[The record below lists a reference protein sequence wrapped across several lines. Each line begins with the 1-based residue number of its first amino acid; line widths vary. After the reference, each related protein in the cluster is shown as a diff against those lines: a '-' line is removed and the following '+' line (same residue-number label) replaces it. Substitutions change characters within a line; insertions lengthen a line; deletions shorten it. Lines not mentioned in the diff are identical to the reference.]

1 MESFSPDHATENIIQ
16 TLIDLPEFL
25 RKPILESRVKEFFSL
40 GIQDKYDI
48 VSDILG
54 AVPSFETG
62 KISSLVKTW
71 LMVLSNLDSVLIVEM
86 FRLYCQEIRNSP
98 EIIQKI
104 PMEEIIKMFSVLES
118 TQRKKIADCIKE
130 AILSFPDTSKIVNL
144 IPESGLKAL
153 QMK

>member
-16 TLIDLPEFL
+16 TLIELPEFL

-40 GIQDKYDI
+40 GIQDKYEI
-48 VSDILG
+48 VSDILA

-71 LMVLSNLDSVLIVEM
+71 LLVLSNLDSVLIVEM
-86 FRLYCQEIRNSP
+86 FRLYCHEISNSP

-118 TQRKKIADCIKE
+118 TQRQKITDCIKE

-153 QMK
+153 QIK

>member
-16 TLIDLPEFL
+16 TLVDLPEFL

-40 GIQDKYDI
+40 GIQDKYEI
-48 VSDILG
+48 VSGILN

-62 KISSLVKTW
+62 KISSLIKTW
-71 LMVLSNLDSVLIVEM
+71 LLVLSNLDSILIVEM
-86 FRLYCQEIRNSP
+86 FRLYCYEISNSP

>member
-16 TLIDLPEFL
+16 TLVELPEFL
-25 RKPILESRVKEFFSL
+25 RKPILERRVKEFFSL
-40 GIQDKYDI
+40 SIQDKYEM
-48 VSDILG
+48 VSGILD
-54 AVPSFETG
+54 AVPSFETK

-71 LMVLSNLDSVLIVEM
+71 LLVLSNLDSVLIVEM
-86 FRLYCQEIRNSP
+86 FRLYCHEISNSP

>member
-1 MESFSPDHATENIIQ
+1 MDSFSPDHATENIIQ

-25 RKPILESRVKEFFSL
+25 RKPILEGRVKEFFSL
-40 GIQDKYDI
+40 SIQDKYEI
-48 VSDILG
+48 VSGILD
-54 AVPSFETG
+54 AAPSFETE

-71 LMVLSNLDSVLIVEM
+71 LLVLSNLDSVLIVEM
-86 FRLYCQEIRNSP
+86 FRLYCHEISNSP

-104 PMEEIIKMFSVLES
+104 PIEEIIKTYSVLES
-118 TQRKKIADCIKE
+118 TQRQKITDCIKE

-153 QMK
+153 QIK

>member
-40 GIQDKYDI
+40 DIQDKYEI

-71 LMVLSNLDSVLIVEM
+71 LLVLSNLDSILIVEM
-86 FRLYCQEIRNSP
+86 FRLYCHEIRNSP

-104 PMEEIIKMFSVLES
+104 PMEEIIKTYSVLES

>member
-1 MESFSPDHATENIIQ
+1 
-16 TLIDLPEFL
+16 
-25 RKPILESRVKEFFSL
+25 L
-40 GIQDKYDI
+40 GIQDKYEI
-48 VSDILG
+48 VSDILA

-71 LMVLSNLDSVLIVEM
+71 LLVLSNLDSVMIVEM
-86 FRLYCQEIRNSP
+86 FRLYCHEISNSP

-104 PMEEIIKMFSVLES
+104 PMEEIIKMFSVHES

>member
-16 TLIDLPEFL
+16 TLVDLPEFL

-40 GIQDKYDI
+40 GIQDRYEI
-48 VSDILG
+48 VSGILN
-54 AVPSFETG
+54 AVPSFETV
-62 KISSLVKTW
+62 KISSLLKTW
-71 LMVLSNLDSVLIVEM
+71 LLVLSNLDSVLIVEM
-86 FRLYCQEIRNSP
+86 FRLYCHEISNSP

>member
-16 TLIDLPEFL
+16 TLVDLPEFL
-25 RKPILESRVKEFFSL
+25 RKPILERRVKEFFSL

-86 FRLYCQEIRNSP
+86 IRLYCQEIRNSP

-104 PMEEIIKMFSVLES
+104 PMEEIIKIFSVLES

>member
-25 RKPILESRVKEFFSL
+25 RKPILERRVKEFFSL
-40 GIQDKYDI
+40 GIQDKYEI
-48 VSDILG
+48 VSSILD

-71 LMVLSNLDSVLIVEM
+71 LLVLSNLDSVLIVEM
-86 FRLYCQEIRNSP
+86 FRLYCHEISNSP

>member
-1 MESFSPDHATENIIQ
+1 MESFFPDHATENIIQ
-16 TLIDLPEFL
+16 TLVDLPEFL
-25 RKPILESRVKEFFSL
+25 RKPILKRRVKEFFSL
-40 GIQDKYDI
+40 GIQDKYEI
-48 VSDILG
+48 VSGILD
-54 AVPSFETG
+54 AVPSFEPG
-62 KISSLVKTW
+62 KISSLIKTW
-71 LMVLSNLDSVLIVEM
+71 LLVLSNLDSVLIVEM
-86 FRLYCQEIRNSP
+86 FRLYCHEISNSP

>member
-16 TLIDLPEFL
+16 TLADLPEFL
-25 RKPILESRVKEFFSL
+25 RKPILERRVKEFFSL
-40 GIQDKYDI
+40 GIQDKYEI
-48 VSDILG
+48 VSGILD

-71 LMVLSNLDSVLIVEM
+71 LLVLSNLDSVLIVEM
-86 FRLYCQEIRNSP
+86 FRLYCHEISNSP

-104 PMEEIIKMFSVLES
+104 PMEEIIKIFSVLES
-118 TQRKKIADCIKE
+118 TQRQKISDCIKE
-130 AILSFPDTSKIVNL
+130 AILSLPDTNKIINL

>member
-16 TLIDLPEFL
+16 TLVELPEFL
-25 RKPILESRVKEFFSL
+25 RKPILERRVKEFFSL
-40 GIQDKYDI
+40 SIQDKYEM
-48 VSDILG
+48 VSGILD
-54 AVPSFETG
+54 AVPSFETK

-71 LMVLSNLDSVLIVEM
+71 LLVLSNLDSVLIVEM
-86 FRLYCQEIRNSP
+86 FRLYCHEISNSP
-98 EIIQKI
+98 EIVQKI

>member
-16 TLIDLPEFL
+16 TLVELPEFL
-25 RKPILESRVKEFFSL
+25 RKPILERRVKEFFSL
-40 GIQDKYDI
+40 SIQDKYEM
-48 VSDILG
+48 VSGILD
-54 AVPSFETG
+54 AVPSFETK

-71 LMVLSNLDSVLIVEM
+71 LLVLSNLDSVLIVEM
-86 FRLYCQEIRNSP
+86 FRLYCHEISNSP

-130 AILSFPDTSKIVNL
+130 AILSFPDTNKIVNL

>member
-16 TLIDLPEFL
+16 TLVELPEFL

-40 GIQDKYDI
+40 GIQDKYEI
-48 VSDILG
+48 VSGILD
-54 AVPSFETG
+54 AVPSFEAG

-71 LMVLSNLDSVLIVEM
+71 LLVLSNLDSVLIVEM
-86 FRLYCQEIRNSP
+86 FRLYCHEISNSP

>member
-16 TLIDLPEFL
+16 TLVELPEFL
-25 RKPILESRVKEFFSL
+25 RKPILERRVKEFFSL
-40 GIQDKYDI
+40 AIQDKYEI
-48 VSDILG
+48 VSGILD
-54 AVPSFETG
+54 AVPSFETK

-71 LMVLSNLDSVLIVEM
+71 LLVLSNLDSVLIVEM
-86 FRLYCQEIRNSP
+86 FRLYCHEISNSP

>member
-40 GIQDKYDI
+40 GTQDKYEI
-48 VSDILG
+48 VSGILG

-71 LMVLSNLDSVLIVEM
+71 LLVLSNLDSVLIVEM
-86 FRLYCQEIRNSP
+86 FSLYCHEISSSP

-104 PMEEIIKMFSVLES
+104 PMEEIIKQFSVLES

>member
-40 GIQDKYDI
+40 HIQDKYEI

-71 LMVLSNLDSVLIVEM
+71 LLVLSNLDSVLIVEM
-86 FRLYCQEIRNSP
+86 FRLYCHEISNSP

>member
-16 TLIDLPEFL
+16 TLVELPEFL
-25 RKPILESRVKEFFSL
+25 RKPILERRVKEFFSL
-40 GIQDKYDI
+40 SIQDKYEM
-48 VSDILG
+48 VSGILD
-54 AVPSFETG
+54 AVPSFETK

-71 LMVLSNLDSVLIVEM
+71 LLVLSNLDSVLIVEM
-86 FRLYCQEIRNSP
+86 FRLYCHEISNSP

-118 TQRKKIADCIKE
+118 TQRKKIEDCIKE

>member
-40 GIQDKYDI
+40 GIQDKYEI

-86 FRLYCQEIRNSP
+86 FRLYCHEMSNSP
-98 EIIQKI
+98 ETIQKI
-104 PMEEIIKMFSVLES
+104 PMEEIIKVFSVLES

>member
-1 MESFSPDHATENIIQ
+1 
-16 TLIDLPEFL
+16 
-25 RKPILESRVKEFFSL
+25 L
-40 GIQDKYDI
+40 GIQDKYEI
-48 VSDILG
+48 VSGILD

-71 LMVLSNLDSVLIVEM
+71 LLVLSNLDSVLIVEL
-86 FRLYCQEIRNSP
+86 FRLYCHEISNSP

-118 TQRKKIADCIKE
+118 PQRKKIADCIKE

>member
-40 GIQDKYDI
+40 GIQDKYEI

-71 LMVLSNLDSVLIVEM
+71 LLVLSNLDSVLIVEM
-86 FRLYCQEIRNSP
+86 FRLYCHEISNFP

-118 TQRKKIADCIKE
+118 TQRKKIVDCIKE